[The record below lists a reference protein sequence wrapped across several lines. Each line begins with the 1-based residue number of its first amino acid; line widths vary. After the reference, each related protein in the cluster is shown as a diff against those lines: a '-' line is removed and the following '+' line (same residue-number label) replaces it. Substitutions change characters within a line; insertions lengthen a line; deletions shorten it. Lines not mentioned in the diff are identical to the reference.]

1 MPVWQWCTVATS
13 EKSWWDT
20 GQSQIRHTNSWFLA
34 ATKAPKVF
42 GFHTH
47 TVALCSVGQSS
58 ILSAKF
64 DCPVA
69 QQDFSLLATVH
80 DCETVLSREFLV
92 QQTLAPTRDLD
103 LNSPNLSS
111 RNYWLELGELII
123 RPPPPPP
130 PHTHTHTHIPL
141 SITFMNSSERKCVE
155 SSNGPLERAPLS

>member
-1 MPVWQWCTVATS
+1 MPVLQWCTVATS
-13 EKSWWDT
+13 EKSWWAT
-20 GQSQIRHTNSWFLA
+20 GQSQIRHKNSWFLA
-34 ATKAPKVF
+34 ATKAPKVC

-64 DCPVA
+64 DCPEA
-69 QQDFSLLATVH
+69 RQDFSLLATVH

-123 RPPPPPP
+123 RLP
-130 PHTHTHTHIPL
+130 TTTTTTHTHIPL